1 MDPAGQG
8 TLTRHEPTP
17 REWGLLRFEVIVL
30 GFAFGVHRDFEWHG
44 FRRFMKFGFWGFG
57 LIGLGV
63 SGHGC
68 LAYNFQGVVGA
79 YNGMDSFHVF
89 ATGCCTGK
97 KVSQAKLGLE
107 QL

>member
-30 GFAFGVHRDFEWHG
+30 GFAFGVHRDFEWRG

-97 KVSQAKLGLE
+97 KVSQS
-107 QL
+107 QTRP